1 MQGEYY
7 ITAEVGEKEVS
18 KVGPKI
24 RWTDPS
30 EVKLILFQS
39 I

>member
-18 KVGPKI
+18 KVGPMKKVWKYGI
-24 RWTDPS
+24 
-30 EVKLILFQS
+30 
-39 I
+39 